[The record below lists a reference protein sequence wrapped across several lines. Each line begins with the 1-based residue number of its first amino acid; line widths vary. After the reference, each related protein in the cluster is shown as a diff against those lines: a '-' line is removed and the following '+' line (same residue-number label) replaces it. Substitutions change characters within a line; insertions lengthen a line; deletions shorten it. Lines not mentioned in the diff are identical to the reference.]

1 MKFRTTMIA
10 LGTVASL
17 ALAAPAMASGSED
30 TPGRAPAFSAMD
42 TDGDGQLTREELRAG
57 LLAHREAA
65 GQARLDRMAEE
76 IMTFANPD
84 GMLGADEL
92 RRALE
97 AMTDARREAMQAARA
112 DGSSAADRGGRW
124 HERRSENRPAGR
136 AERQAE
142 GRPEGWSERRAER
155 RAERQAERQPGDGQA
170 ESPMRERMF
179 DRMFDRMD
187 SDSDGVV
194 SAAEYE
200 AAVERMAARMAER
213 SAGGHPRRGKDAR

>member
-17 ALAAPAMASGSED
+17 GLAAQAMASGSENA
-30 TPGRAPAFSAMD
+30 PGRAPGFSALD
-42 TDGDGQLTREELRAG
+42 TDGNGQLTREELQAG

-65 GQARLDRMAEE
+65 GQARLDRMADE

-97 AMTDARREAMQAARA
+97 AMTDARRDAMQAARA
-112 DGSSAADRGGRW
+112 DGSAAADRGARW
-124 HERRSENRPAGR
+124 HEHRSEGRPEGR

-155 RAERQAERQPGDGQA
+155 RAERQAEPQPGEGQA
-170 ESPMRERMF
+170 GSRMRGLIS

-187 SDSDGVV
+187 SDGDGVV

-200 AAVERMAARMAER
+200 AAAARMAER
-213 SAGGHPRRGKDAR
+213 MADRMDGHARRGKDAR